1 PKTMISGVAGVSFLS
16 LTFFSSF
23 SQEKGPLFR
32 QTNKIKKAKMDLLYN
47 TYSNSSDE
55 DGDDELHLRPKP
67 IPEIVP
73 PLCRSQP
80 QPQCPASGHP
90 PVAKRP
96 RLEYIVNP
104 QRDAPVPG
112 RYVSKRE
119 RAILSQSSL
128 IPEQPTDVVKHNQ
141 DQYSAAEASP
151 VIGSIKDSDF
161 PCDILSN
168 LKRRS
173 DCGNLSKIPE
183 RMSIALNSHTKA
195 VNALNWSTNHAHL
208 LASAGMDHTLCIWN
222 VWNRSQKIARIFRF
236 HNAAIKDAKWSP
248 HGFTVLSCGY
258 DCSSRLIDVE
268 KGLQT
273 QIFKED
279 QAVAVVKFHPQNPS
293 LFLSG
298 GSAGKIRL
306 WDIRSGNVVHEYKRG
321 LGPILDVEF
330 TNNGNQ
336 FISSSDVSGGNI
348 TENAIIVW
356 DVIREVPLSNQV
368 YVEAFTC
375 PCIRRHPYDPS
386 FVAQSN
392 GDYIAIF
399 SLRPPFKLDKYKR
412 YAKHGVSGFPIKC
425 DFNLDGEKIVSG
437 SSDGS
442 IYFYNY
448 RSSELVRKIKA
459 YDQPC
464 TDVAFHPVMPN
475 VIASCSWDG
484 CISIFE

>member
-1 PKTMISGVAGVSFLS
+1 
-16 LTFFSSF
+16 
-23 SQEKGPLFR
+23 
-32 QTNKIKKAKMDLLYN
+32 MDLLYN
-47 TYSNSSDE
+47 SYSNCSDD
-55 DGDDELHLRPKP
+55 DGDDELHLRA
-67 IPEIVP
+67 IPNPNETGP
-73 PLCRSQP
+73 PPSQSHSQP
-80 QPQCPASGHP
+80 QCSASGNP
-90 PVAKRP
+90 PMAKRQ
-96 RLEYIVNP
+96 RLGYIVNP
-104 QRDAPVPG
+104 QIDPPVPG

-119 RAILSQSSL
+119 RAILSQSDVV
-128 IPEQPTDVVKHNQ
+128 PEQPTNIVNQ
-141 DQYSAAEASP
+141 NQNQYSATVDSP
-151 VIGSIKDSDF
+151 VFGSIKDSDL
-161 PCDILSN
+161 PSGILST
-168 LKRRS
+168 LRRRNE
-173 DCGNLSKIPE
+173 CGKLSKIPE
-183 RMSIALNSHTKA
+183 RMSTALNSHTKA
-195 VNALNWSTNHAHL
+195 VNALNWSSYHAHL
-208 LASAGMDHTLCIWN
+208 LASAGMDHTLRIWN

-236 HNAAIKDAKWSP
+236 HTAAVKDAKWSP

-279 QAVAVVKFHPQNPS
+279 QAVAVVKFHPQNSS

-298 GSAGKIRL
+298 GSTGKIRL
-306 WDIRSGNVVHEYKRG
+306 WDIRTGNVVHEYKRG

-336 FISSSDVSGGNI
+336 FISSSDVSGSNV
-348 TENAIIVW
+348 TENAIVVW
-356 DVIREVPLSNQV
+356 DVSREVPLSNQV

-375 PCIRRHPYDPS
+375 PCIRCHPYDQS

-392 GDYIAIF
+392 GDYIALF

-412 YAKHGVSGFPIKC
+412 YAKHGVSGFPVKC
-425 DFNLDGEKIVSG
+425 NFSLDGEMIVSG

-448 RSSELVRKIKA
+448 KSSELVRKIKA

-464 TDVAFHPVMPN
+464 TDVVFHPVMSN
-475 VIASCSWDG
+475 VIASSSWDG